1 MTALKVALVYDW
13 ADTRYGGAE
22 KVLLALKKIY
32 PQAALYTAF
41 AARGQ
46 VPWLKKFKVVKTS
59 FLQYLP
65 ASWRRNKALIAPLMP
80 LAFESFDLS
89 AYDLVISVCSFAA
102 KGVITTP
109 TQKHYC
115 YLLTPTRFL
124 YSHPEQYRSA
134 FLRFVTRPLTRYL
147 RRFERA
153 AIWRPDKII
162 VLSQLVAARCQKYYH
177 RAADAII
184 YPLVDDCY
192 LVDNLAGDRRSQ
204 SAPAAE
210 SARPRFLVVSRLVT
224 YKRVDLAVRACVK
237 LNLPLTVIGTGP
249 ELPKLERLAQ
259 AAPQI
264 EFLGNVDQKTLNNCY
279 NNATAL
285 LAPGEED
292 FGLNIIE
299 ANRAGLWVIA
309 NGKSG
314 AMELL
319 KRNQAWPLAAATLKE
334 TVKTVQEFTAA
345 WQAQK
350 MRPAK
355 IAGLET
361 KSFVVAWKKLVGEW
375 QND

>member
-41 AARGQ
+41 VARGQ

-134 FLRFVTRPLTRYL
+134 FLRFLTRPLTRYL

-162 VLSQLVAARCQKYYH
+162 VLSRLVAERCQKYYH

-184 YPLVDDCY
+184 YPV
-192 LVDNLAGDRRSQ
+192 LADSYQVGPAGINRTSK
-204 SAPAAE
+204 SAAA
-210 SARPRFLVVSRLVT
+210 APPRFLSVSRLVG
-224 YKRVDLAVRACVK
+224 YKRVDLAVRACAK

-249 ELPKLERLAQ
+249 ELAKLEHLAQ

-299 ANRAGLWVIA
+299 ANQAGLWVIA
-309 NGKSG
+309 HGKSG
-314 AMELL
+314 ATELL
-319 KRNQAWPLAAATLKE
+319 NREQIWPLAAATLKE
-334 TVKTVQEFTAA
+334 TVKTLQEFTAA

-355 IAGLET
+355 IADLE
-361 KSFVVAWKKLVGEW
+361 KKDFVLTWKKLVGEW